1 MRSWAQEESLVLD
14 WNINGSSQNK
24 SIYTLTYLLG
34 AIICA
39 IILLDDKDIKM
50 NKMVFIMGINV
61 LWCR

>member
-1 MRSWAQEESLVLD
+1 MGSWAQEESLVLD
-14 WNINGSSQNK
+14 WNINGSSKNK